1 MAILN
6 LRRRIRDSG
15 SDSPTFVS
23 PSATIVGTIAGKGTF
38 VCCGTIEGDSDID
51 GSLTLAHGGQWKGTI
66 RATDVVVGGII
77 EGSVVALR
85 QIEIAAS
92 ARVKGSLSAKSI
104 AVAEGAIIDGE
115 INVTSGAA
123 PIKFQEKRQT

>member
-1 MAILN
+1 MAMLN
-6 LRRRIRDSG
+6 LKRRLRDSG
-15 SDSPTFVS
+15 SGTPTFVS
-23 PSATIVGTIAGKGTF
+23 PSARIAGTIAGKGTF
-38 VCCGTIEGDSDID
+38 VCCGTVEGDSDID

-66 RATDVVVGGII
+66 RATDIVVGGTV
-77 EGSVVALR
+77 EGDVIALH

-92 ARVKGSLSAKSI
+92 ARVTGSLTGKSI
-104 AVAEGAIIDGE
+104 AVAEGAIINGD